1 MRPSIISS
9 GLFEEL
15 ESRRLLSGA
24 SIDASG
30 TLLVSGSR
38 ARDRIAITL
47 SPADPTKLN
56 VVINGHLQTFDVA
69 AITNG
74 VKFFGKAGNDDFAAS
89 DSDGEVDDHTSD
101 DNGDN
106 TNHDESDHHGDS
118 SSTDGSGGDSTGGS
132 DGSDD
137 VLPAA

>member
-74 VKFFGKAGNDDFAAS
+74 VKFFGKAGNDRINVLQGVVMIFAVVEIGRARRR
-89 DSDGEVDDHTSD
+89 
-101 DNGDN
+101 
-106 TNHDESDHHGDS
+106 
-118 SSTDGSGGDSTGGS
+118 
-132 DGSDD
+132 
-137 VLPAA
+137 